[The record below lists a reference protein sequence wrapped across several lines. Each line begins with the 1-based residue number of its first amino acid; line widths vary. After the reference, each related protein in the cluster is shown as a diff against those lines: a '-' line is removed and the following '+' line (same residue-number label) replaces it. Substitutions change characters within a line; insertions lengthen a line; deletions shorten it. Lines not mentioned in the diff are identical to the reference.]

1 MFLCKNKL
9 PNPALLVPSSK
20 LGTCKHLAQQ
30 VEFAHETS
38 CLFRLTGAQK
48 ISANVA
54 CVLTVLG

>member
-1 MFLCKNKL
+1 M
-9 PNPALLVPSSK
+9 PSSK

-48 ISANVA
+48 ISANVGG
-54 CVLTVLG
+54 VLTVLG